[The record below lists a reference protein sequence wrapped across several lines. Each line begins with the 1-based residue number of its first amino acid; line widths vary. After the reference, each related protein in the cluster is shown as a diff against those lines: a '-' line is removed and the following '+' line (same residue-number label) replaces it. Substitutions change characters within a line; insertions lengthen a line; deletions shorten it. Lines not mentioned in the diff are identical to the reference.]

1 MAKAG
6 ADKLPGPGEHAPDYT
21 ATKNSSPRFGFGSEK
36 RASPINEKLAAL
48 PGPGN
53 YALPGMTGNEGAS
66 STMHS
71 VIKYSPIEREN
82 SYKPGAGTYDPN
94 IFNSKTKM
102 PQYKLGT
109 STRKD
114 LEFETKQKF

>member
-1 MAKAG
+1 
-6 ADKLPGPGEHAPDYT
+6 
-21 ATKNSSPRFGFGSEK
+21 
-36 RASPINEKLAAL
+36 
-48 PGPGN
+48 
-53 YALPGMTGNEGAS
+53 MTGNEGAS

-71 VIKYSPIEREN
+71 IIKYSPIEREN